1 MKNLKLVF
9 VLMLMFGIVSSTN
22 AQRKVVKVY
31 PKHGTIVTKVHKPK
45 IVVHNKVNFRFAD
58 GVWYKPRG
66 NKFVVCAAPVG
77 VQIRHLPRGNKV
89 VKLRNGRKVYKYKG
103 IWYKKKGRG
112 YVVVNV

>member
-9 VLMLMFGIVSSTN
+9 VLMLIFGMVSSAT

-45 IVVHNKVNFRFAD
+45 VVVHNKVRFHFSD
-58 GVWYKPRG
+58 GVWYKPQGKR
-66 NKFVVCAAPVG
+66 FVVCAAPLG